1 MALLAILGIFLPAFL
16 LVAGA
21 LPWWASLRQR
31 AGARGVL
38 AGVNAAVVGLLL
50 AALYQPVAAS
60 ALHSAAD
67 VALALVAL
75 VALAALLRW
84 QVPPWAVVVATAL
97 TGWGL
102 QAMLQV

>member
-1 MALLAILGIFLPAFL
+1 MALLGILGIFLPAFL

-21 LPWWASLRQR
+21 LPWWAPLRQL

-50 AALYQPVAAS
+50 AALYQPVATS

-67 VALALVAL
+67 VALAL

-84 QVPPWAVVVATAL
+84 QVPPWAVVVVTAL

-102 QAMLQV
+102 QALLPSLI

>member
-1 MALLAILGIFLPAFL
+1 MSALALAGAPPATRPLRFL
-16 LVAGA
+16 LTSP
-21 LPWWASLRQR
+21 LW
-31 AGARGVL
+31 GVL

-75 VALAALLRW
+75 AALLRW
-84 QVPPWAVVVATAL
+84 RVPPWAVVVATAL

-102 QAMLQV
+102 QVLLPSLI